1 LGLRP
6 RNRIIGLFAPVALVL
21 GLLLAAFAQGER
33 TQYGT
38 LVVSLGGQLEPLT
51 LPREHPAPVA
61 VNLEGSLQTS
71 DGSPLP
77 RVIRVELGLPQQGR
91 LSFHGLPTCPRPKLV
106 ATSSTDALAIC
117 RAALVG
123 HGRVD
128 MTVQV
133 PTQAPFE
140 VHARLLAFNGRIGEA
155 HRVLL
160 HAYTP
165 EPPFSVVLPFSLH
178 HRSGRF
184 GMALAANLP
193 ALGEWARVAR
203 FQMTLGRRYTYR
215 GQSRSYL
222 SASCPIPKR
231 FTAGF
236 FSFARIAYRLSD
248 GRQVSTAIARS
259 CRARQRPQQRS

>member
-1 LGLRP
+1 MGRGP
-6 RNRIIGLFAPVALVL
+6 RNRIASLLALVSL
-21 GLLLAAFAQGER
+21 VLVLLLAALAQGER

-38 LVVSLGGQLEPLT
+38 LIVSLSGQLEPLT
-51 LPREHPAPVA
+51 LPRERHAPVA
-61 VNLEGSLQTS
+61 VNLEGSLQTA

-77 RVIRVELGLPQQGR
+77 RVVRVEVGLPKQGR
-91 LSFHGLPTCPRPKLV
+91 LSTHGLPTCTRRRLV
-106 ATSSTDALAIC
+106 ATSSTDALAVC

-133 PTQAPFE
+133 PNQNPFE
-140 VHARLLAFNGRIGEA
+140 VHARLLAFNARMGKA
-155 HRVLL
+155 DRVLL
-160 HAYTP
+160 HVYTP
-165 EPPFSVVLPFSLH
+165 KPPFSVVLPFSLR

-184 GMALAANLP
+184 GMALAAELP

-203 FQMTLGRRYTYR
+203 FQMTLARSYTYHGRR
-215 GQSRSYL
+215 RSYL

-231 FTAGF
+231 FSAGF
-236 FSFARIAYRLSD
+236 FSFARIAYQLAD

-259 CRARQRPQQRS
+259 CRAR